1 MVEPSSSDLVIS
13 TTLHTLEPLRHRVPV
28 ADADGRRLGDF
39 MMIIPGL
46 RSKPKH
52 IIQKTIGEIQLVLT
66 RFNDMVVFVELNLKL
81 NLLWIS
87 HRHRFGIGPEI
98 ASAVRERVPEA
109 LLVGWGAGR

>member
-1 MVEPSSSDLVIS
+1 VTDSSDLLIS
-13 TTLHTLEPLRHRVPV
+13 TTLHLPLALRHRVPV
-28 ADADGRRLGDF
+28 QDEDGRGLGDF

-46 RSKPKH
+46 RNKPKH
-52 IIQKTIGEIQLVLT
+52 LVQRTVSEIQLVLT

-81 NLLWIS
+81 NLLWVS

-109 LLVGWGAGR
+109 LLVGWGA